1 MFLWQRCLLNN
12 VPKAGVAILGAAVV
26 GGAATAYGA
35 KKAADAQRDAAARAQ
50 DTQMQMYER
59 TRADLAPYRELGTKY
74 SKELDERMPFLT
86 SPIEFTQEAIEA
98 TPGYK
103 IQKRLGEKAVQN
115 AAAKRGLGVSGA
127 ALRGAIE
134 FNKDLNLTTYKDQF
148 ALENT
153 NRTNAYN
160 RLKGLVDTGQQA
172 AGATGSA
179 GQSAATGAA
188 NAIIG
193 GGNAAAAGYNAMAG
207 AVADTAN
214 SIGGYAAYK
223 GMYGDDTVLDMQPRE
238 ILRRTLSGDWRNS
251 VDLMPRNI

>member
-1 MFLWQRCLLNN
+1 M
-12 VPKAGVAILGAAVV
+12 AGVAILGSAVI
-26 GGAATAYGA
+26 GGVAKAYGS
-35 KKAADAQRDAAARAQ
+35 KKAADAQRDAAARAANVE
-50 DTQMQMYER
+50 MEMYER

-98 TPGYK
+98 TPGYE
-103 IQKRLGEKAVQN
+103 IQKRLGEKAIQN
-115 AAAKRGLGVSGA
+115 SAAARGLGVSGA

-160 RLKGLVDTGQQA
+160 RLKGLVEVGQNA
-172 AGATGSA
+172 AGATSQAGSK
-179 GQSAATGAA
+179 AASGAA
-188 NAIIG
+188 EATMA

-207 AVADTAN
+207 AVADTADT
-214 SIGGYAAYK
+214 IGGYGYK
-223 GMYGDDTVLDMQPRE
+223 KFGGLYG
-238 ILRRTLSGDWRNS
+238 N
-251 VDLMPRNI
+251 N